1 MLLIKIKA
9 SFESR
14 EVFIENS
21 QSSAFIYFHF
31 LKFKQIGSR
40 KCFLPT
46 GLVKISF
53 PPPERPSFC
62 RIPLKLGKVQIS
74 PLSSSGGFIL
84 WWIQGEVIVTCL
96 ISVHRSKQN
105 VYGPCYTM
113 MIHPNVMPLH
123 VCSIDYFLC
132 CILSYSHTIHLQ
144 IYT

>member
-14 EVFIENS
+14 EVFMEKS
-21 QSSAFIYFHF
+21 QSSAF

-74 PLSSSGGFIL
+74 PLSSSGGFIM
-84 WWIQGEVIVTCL
+84 WWIQRGNCYL
-96 ISVHRSKQN
+96 PGKRSSFK
-105 VYGPCYTM
+105 TE
-113 MIHPNVMPLH
+113 
-123 VCSIDYFLC
+123 
-132 CILSYSHTIHLQ
+132 CIWSMLYYDDTS
-144 IYT
+144 